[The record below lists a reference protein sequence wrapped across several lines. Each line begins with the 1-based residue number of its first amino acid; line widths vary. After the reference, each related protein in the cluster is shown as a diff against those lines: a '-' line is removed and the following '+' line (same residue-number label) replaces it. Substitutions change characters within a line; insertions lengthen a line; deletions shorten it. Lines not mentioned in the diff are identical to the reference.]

1 MNLVSK
7 VAARQ
12 WLSFH
17 IYLPDRMDRFL
28 GEEVESIV
36 NEEMGRGTLKRF
48 FYIRYGKDH
57 QLHIRLRLLPRCD
70 STAEYFQK
78 RLEECLD
85 AFTGRMA
92 TTRGYS
98 VAQVRYDRDSHYF
111 GQTAESVYAELL
123 NERTSRVAGRILRLT
138 PEDLASRFFVLGC
151 VVRTLVP
158 YFGCESTRD
167 AVAQNLRL
175 SVRILSMT
183 PEGYANVLEK
193 LDPRFAPRLCLAW
206 NNLSHSIR
214 GDAAVASLKRV
225 ISRAARRN
233 RQVVVHGIHLLCN
246 KTGLSAYSELLL
258 FISLIQALDRGC
270 LS

>member
-1 MNLVSK
+1 MNLTSK

-17 IYLPDRMDRFL
+17 IFLPDGVDRFL

-36 NEEMGRGTLKRF
+36 NQEMARGTLKRF

-57 QLHIRLRLLPRCD
+57 ELHIRLRLLPRCD

-78 RLEECLD
+78 RLEDCLD
-85 AFTGRMA
+85 AFTERMGTA
-92 TTRGYS
+92 PGYK
-98 VAQVRYDRDSHYF
+98 VAQARYDRELHYF
-111 GQTAESVYAELL
+111 GQTPESVYAELL

-138 PEDLASRFFVLGC
+138 PDDLACRFFVIGC
-151 VVRTLVP
+151 VVRTLIP
-158 YFGCESTRD
+158 YSGCESIRD
-167 AVAQNLRL
+167 AVARNLRL

-183 PEGYANVLEK
+183 PEGYAEVLEK
-193 LDPRFAPRLCLAW
+193 IDPRFAPRLCLAW
-206 NNLSHSIR
+206 CNLSHSIR
-214 GDAAVASLKRV
+214 EDSAVAALKRL

-233 RQVVVHGIHLLCN
+233 RQVVVHAIHLLCN

-258 FISLIQALDRGC
+258 FISLIQACDRGC